1 MSLWSCQYFEHWL
14 NSVMTKFSH
23 SNVSYFWTRLFLHLS
38 PVSLCA
44 VCVTAGL
51 SEVCSDWLYR
61 SVSLHKC
68 TWLDETQQLEE
79 LVDGREELSVRM
91 TVLWMSCC
99 FHLQWSQ
106 DYTFRDHFYSFWLEK
121 CVSKVF
127 GLANHDEE
135 LVILLPERE
144 AGREIWFSSYALYFW
159 WPSSVSY
166 GDNEGRSMIRVVVQ
180 CCWK

>member
-127 GLANHDEE
+127 GLANHDDESWYSLLSVKRIE
-135 LVILLPERE
+135 NNDSFHTFSVIDDRSLLPCGVLRK
-144 AGREIWFSSYALYFW
+144 GIWSEWLLF
-159 WPSSVSY
+159 VS
-166 GDNEGRSMIRVVVQ
+166 
-180 CCWK
+180 